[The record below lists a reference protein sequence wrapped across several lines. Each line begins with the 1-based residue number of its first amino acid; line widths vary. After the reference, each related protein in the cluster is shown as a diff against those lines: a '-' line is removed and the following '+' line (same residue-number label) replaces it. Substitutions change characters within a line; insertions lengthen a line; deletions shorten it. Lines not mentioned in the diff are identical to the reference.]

1 MIYEC
6 VSGMCISECVSLL
19 LHVHQSLTKT
29 NNNKKKENLNECAS
43 WMCFHDCTG
52 LPLNM
57 RHLSIVGVF
66 LVFDFLLILVSLN
79 VMWSTA
85 SQSDFGE
92 MFNLL
97 WNVLPSSQGQTV
109 TWLRRLQF
117 GQTTLW
123 SKKQMYDHNL
133 SHLSH
138 ASSVLIPLR
147 AFLNAFILLSAW
159 SHSVNNLLFHFF

>member
-1 MIYEC
+1 MLIMIYEC

-29 NNNKKKENLNECAS
+29 NNNKKKEDLNECVS

-52 LPLNM
+52 LPLNNTWV
-57 RHLSIVGVF
+57 LLGCF
-66 LVFDFLLILVSLN
+66 LFWISFRSLCLW
-79 VMWSTA
+79 MSCGQQRP
-85 SQSDFGE
+85 SRIFGE

-109 TWLRRLQF
+109 TWLKRLQF

-133 SHLSH
+133 SHLSELSPD
-138 ASSVLIPLR
+138 SSE
-147 AFLNAFILLSAW
+147 
-159 SHSVNNLLFHFF
+159 SVF